1 MWQFFPL
8 KKRCLSKIKPTSYQC
23 LYSIPSS
30 LWQTM
35 HQVKKKNKIGLIEFM
50 LCNVCVRVYVN
61 KLEPLCRDHFLSM
74 LMLCSQVC
82 LVLFLYLPFREIML
96 WEVFLL
102 GFTGKS
108 WPYFMIPVASNKGL
122 EHWYFKAVLH
132 CVFHTVKVFCLSCF
146 ESVLPVT
153 PVISNGDLKQ

>member
-1 MWQFFPL
+1 MWWKDFSIDPAYKKRALGTRMLLTNYMWQFFPL

-35 HQVKKKNKIGLIEFM
+35 HQVKKKKKKGLIEFM
-50 LCNVCVRVYVN
+50 LCNVCVHVYVN
-61 KLEPLCRDHFLSM
+61 KLEPLCRDRFLSM

-96 WEVFLL
+96 WEVCFYL
-102 GFTGKS
+102 
-108 WPYFMIPVASNKGL
+108 ASRESL
-122 EHWYFKAVLH
+122 DPILWY
-132 CVFHTVKVFCLSCF
+132 
-146 ESVLPVT
+146 
-153 PVISNGDLKQ
+153 Q